1 MIDDEIE
8 NFQIIFKNERSADST
23 KNSLSEVEIAI
34 AKYRNH
40 PSINVIIE
48 KMEKPGNANFGFN
61 FTTYEETVE
70 DVNNLRSFQKADI
83 PVKIAMENIGIV
95 SYFLYHNLNN
105 SLSCYTF
112 PNVVKYTE
120 VIPIHK
126 RNEKTDEKNYPPI
139 SILPNIS
146 KVYERLMYKQIY
158 VYLHTYFPRFGEVLI
173 YNIAFLQW

>member
-61 FTTYEETVE
+61 FTSFEETVE

-139 SILPNIS
+139 SILLNIS